1 MELTQERLQFL
12 LHYKPSTGEFT
23 WKVRRGG
30 KANAGARSEC
40 IDSKGYYRIGI
51 DGTRYLAHRL
61 AWFYVHGEW
70 PDGLI
75 DHRNRVRTD
84 NRIKNL
90 RVVSQSQN
98 QWNINKSEAHGNP
111 ALGVSFDGKNP
122 RRKSKWFAYIT
133 RNKKRIG
140 LGHFMTK
147 EEAILAREKAENEF
161 NARIA
166 KHTPTPIEDHTPKVK
181 S

>member
-1 MELTQERLQFL
+1 
-12 LHYKPSTGEFT
+12 
-23 WKVRRGG
+23 
-30 KANAGARSEC
+30 
-40 IDSKGYYRIGI
+40 
-51 DGTRYLAHRL
+51 
-61 AWFYVHGEW
+61 
-70 PDGLI
+70 
-75 DHRNRVRTD
+75 VRTD

-111 ALGVSFDGKNP
+111 SLGVSFDGKNP